1 MLRFFFAL
9 WASKFVAFIFKL
21 RGNERDDWP
30 GLLAGKLCP
39 DFLRLVGKPKLTI
52 AITGTNGKT
61 TTSALVNN
69 LLKEQGYTTSFNDWG
84 ANIHAGFALNLMR
97 GVNIFNKPK
106 VDVSVLEADE
116 LTLPDTMGRI
126 EPNYILVTNISK
138 DSLRRNGHP
147 EHIFNC
153 VNKTFEI
160 LGSKTTAIL
169 NANDPI
175 SSQLALTTGT
185 PRVFYGMCDV
195 GAKPWDNIGKEIVV
209 CPHCGG
215 KIHYNYRF
223 YRHMG
228 DFYCEDC
235 DFKTPYSEYYG
246 EKLDLENRMLTVL
259 ESAKQDSMITDKQN
273 QKAHDYPLISAT
285 IFNAFNVLS
294 AVALFRTLGFEPEV
308 ISEFM
313 SRQQITKIRETT
325 VEFNG
330 IKYHTYG
337 AKSQNVSAAS
347 TVFEYMAEE
356 PTIKNVVLCMD
367 EVQDKNHPT
376 ETLTWLYET
385 DYEALNSPNIK
396 KIVCAGHMFL
406 NHKLRMLLAGI
417 PEEKIVCIEDESKVP
432 LYVDTEGIESVYV
445 LFEIDY
451 VTKALN
457 WRDAIVE
464 RAKEVAAGKA
474 EPVSGP
480 ARTTQID
487 EKTELKKEENA

>member
-9 WASKFVAFIFKL
+9 WAAKFVAFIFKL

-39 DFLRLVGKPKLTI
+39 DFLERISKPKLVIT
-52 AITGTNGKT
+52 ITGTNGKT

-69 LLKEQGYTTSFNDWG
+69 LLKEQGYRTSFNDWG
-84 ANIHAGFALNLMR
+84 ANITAGFSINLMR
-97 GVNIFNKPK
+97 CVNIFNQVKL
-106 VDVSVLEADE
+106 DASVLEADE
-116 LTLPDTMGRI
+116 LTLPYSMGKI
-126 EPNYILVTNISK
+126 KPNYILVTNICK

-147 EHIFNC
+147 EHIFNR
-153 VNKTFEI
+153 VNKAFEV
-160 LGSKTTAIL
+160 LGDKTTAIL

-175 SSQLALTTGT
+175 SSQLALTTGSR
-185 PRVFYGMCDV
+185 RVFYGMADA
-195 GAKPWDNIGKEIVV
+195 GLKPWENIAKDIAV

-215 KIHYNYRF
+215 KIKYNYRL
-223 YRHMG
+223 YRHIG
-228 DFYCEDC
+228 NFYCEDC
-235 DFKTPYSEYYG
+235 DFQTPHADYYA
-246 EKLDLENRMLTVL
+246 ESVDLENRIIKIL
-259 ESAKQDSMITDKQN
+259 EQTNQESLITDKQH
-273 QKAHDYPLISAT
+273 QTEHDYPLISAT

-294 AVALFRTLGFEPEV
+294 AVALFRTLGFEQSV
-308 ISEFM
+308 ISEFL
-313 SRQQITKIRETT
+313 SRQQVTKIRETT

-356 PTIKNVVLCMD
+356 PTIKDVVLCMD
-367 EVQDKNHPT
+367 EVQDRNHPT

-457 WRDAIVE
+457 WRDAIVAQ
-464 RAKEVAAGKA
+464 AKKVAAEQLETKETIG
-474 EPVSGP
+474 
-480 ARTTQID
+480 
-487 EKTELKKEENA
+487 KEETL